1 MSFVRFYGL
10 LATKIRLFENK
21 TKISHSR
28 NQESLYLDITAFEN
42 LTQNISYARWRYRSC
57 LTD

>member
-1 MSFVRFYGL
+1 MSFVRFYVL

-28 NQESLYLDITAFEN
+28 NQESLLLSMRF
-42 LTQNISYARWRYRSC
+42 
-57 LTD
+57 